1 MAIHIH
7 VVQDSL
13 YKGHTLANQGFQY
26 TCLVP
31 HPSVDL
37 LDILVL
43 LEHIVHLLVLDPL
56 DISEGIVHL
65 LIPDL
70 QDILYHLAHTSL
82 LSGPNAFHALT
93 VRLSFMFFKV
103 MIAEVK
109 EEENKKYNLRI

>member
-1 MAIHIH
+1 MALHIH

-13 YKGHTLANQGFQY
+13 YKGHTLANQGFQYTDHLVY

-70 QDILYHLAHTSL
+70 QDVLYHLAHTSL

-93 VRLSFMFFKV
+93 VRLSFYQV
-103 MIAEVK
+103 SSNV
-109 EEENKKYNLRI
+109 L